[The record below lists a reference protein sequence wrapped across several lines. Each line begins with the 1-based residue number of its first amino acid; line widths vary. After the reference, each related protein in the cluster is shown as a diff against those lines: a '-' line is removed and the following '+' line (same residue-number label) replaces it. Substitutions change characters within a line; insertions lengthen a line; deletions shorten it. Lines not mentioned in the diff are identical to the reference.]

1 MPAINC
7 SMFKND
13 RKERDNQP
21 DFTGPGQ
28 VTKEDLLSMLDQ
40 VTKGQFN
47 ADQEGRVKVRIA
59 GWKKTAASGKAY
71 ISLSVQIDDYGI
83 EAQPVAATSDTAADL
98 F

>member
-7 SMFKND
+7 SMFKNE

-28 VTKEDLLSMLDQ
+28 VTKEDLMAMLDQ

-47 ADQEGRVKVRIA
+47 ADDDGRVKVRIA
-59 GWKKTAASGKAY
+59 GWKKQAASGKAY
-71 ISLSVQIDDYGI
+71 ISLSLQIDDYGC
-83 EAQPVAATSDTAADL
+83 EAQTASTPSTSSDL